1 MNMKE
6 IPDISNKV
14 LNKKGLLRK
23 EINYELQNLSTRL
36 RNDII
41 SRDAGVSET
50 LLLNKIIAFRDSDS
64 IKNWSEIYNLEN
76 VFEL

>member
-41 SRDAGVSET
+41 SRDAGVSAT

-64 IKNWSEIYNLEN
+64 IKN
-76 VFEL
+76 